1 MSQQQNWEL
10 SRLQDYLLYD
20 EWDKESGLR
29 VLVGFDYD
37 TRGFR
42 PNNTDE
48 MDYYAVPLDPSLEE
62 QRINDYKSL
71 VDHMRVQFNRLE
83 DIWGKAKLRENQIH
97 PPSYFIEWAI
107 SKKIRPP
114 WLDWAIE
121 HKLYEPN
128 QELNSGQLNTANAIK
143 TYNFDPKSTTYPIEL
158 ELACQAWRAVSSTN
172 GKGTPKER
180 ITKWLKD
187 NTDLSNSAIGRIS
200 IVANWKKLGGAT
212 PTNK

>member
-20 EWDKESGLR
+20 EWDKESGFR

-37 TRGFR
+37 TREFR
-42 PNNTDE
+42 PNNNDE
-48 MDYYAVPLDPSLEE
+48 TDYYAVPLDPSLEE

-71 VDHMRVQFNRLE
+71 VDHMRIQFNRLE

-121 HKLYEPN
+121 HKLYVPE
-128 QELNSGQLNTANAIK
+128 QEMNTNKLDAADTEK
-143 TYNFDPKSTTYPIEL
+143 TYTFNQKSTTYPVEL
-158 ELACQAWRAVSSTN
+158 DLACQAWRAVSSTN

-180 ITKWLKD
+180 IKKWLAN
-187 NTDLSNSAIGRIS
+187 NTKISDEAKERIS